1 MPSASADFMAFA
13 NGTENFW
20 YVLYPKA
27 AHNSLEVQYDRPC
40 PLNFLIFSKGDLSLI
55 FNSLFIKTETN
66 YMI

>member
-40 PLNFLIFSKGDLSLI
+40 PSNFLIFSKGDLSLI

>member
-40 PLNFLIFSKGDLSLI
+40 PSNFLISQKVI
-55 FNSLFIKTETN
+55 
-66 YMI
+66 YH